1 MFLFLKNKLSNVKKD
16 IIGPK
21 IEYGINNIK
30 YINWIHNKWI
40 EDFIKINIGEKVF
53 DNLCLCSVDGK
64 RPKQKYFD
72 RRKTIFF
79 TIENLEPI
87 INHEHYN
94 IDEYS
99 GIYRWLDYAQR
110 NYADYMLKD
119 VDLSIGFKNI
129 VTDKYIRFPYWIT
142 TLFPPEADY
151 KKIKEI
157 ISIINNSNTLGLR
170 EAVCI
175 NRHDAFGTREKIYN
189 DLHEVLEITC
199 AGKWNNNTAELW
211 SAYNNDKL
219 KYMNLFKFNICPENM
234 DAEDYCTEKIF
245 DAFKAGCVPIYA
257 GALNKP
263 EPDIINYD
271 RVIFWDLD
279 GDNQEQIKFVD
290 KLNKNDDLFYKFAKQ
305 PKLND
310 YAVEYVA
317 ERFELLR
324 LKLKEI
330 LS

>member
-21 IEYGINNIK
+21 IEYGVSNVK
-30 YINWIHNKWI
+30 YVNWIDSKWI
-40 EDFIKINIGEKVF
+40 EDFIKFNIGEKVF
-53 DNLCLCSVDGK
+53 DNLCFCSVDGK
-64 RPKQKYFD
+64 RPIKKYFY
-72 RRKTIFF
+72 RRRTVFF

-87 INHEHYN
+87 INHTYCN
-94 IDEYS
+94 IDRYS
-99 GIYRWLDYAQR
+99 SIYRWLAYAQK
-110 NYADYMLKD
+110 NYDDYMLND

-129 VTDKYIRFPYWIT
+129 KLDKYIRFPYWIT
-142 TLFPPEADY
+142 TLFPPDADY

-157 ISIINNSNTLGLR
+157 ISNINMVSTLGIR

-175 NRHDAFGTREKIYN
+175 NRHDVFGTRGKIYN
-189 DLHEVLEITC
+189 DLQGWIEVVC
-199 AGKWNNNTAELW
+199 AGKWNNNTDELW
-211 SAYNNDKL
+211 SVYNNDKL
-219 KYMNLFKFNICPENM
+219 KYMNLFKFNVCPENM

-245 DAFKAGCVPIYA
+245 DTFKAGCVPIYA

-263 EPDIINYD
+263 EPDIINYN

-279 GDNQEQIKFVD
+279 GDNKEQIKFVD

-310 YAVEYVA
+310 YAAEYVA

-324 LKLKEI
+324 LKLKKI

>member
-1 MFLFLKNKLSNVKKD
+1 MDFRVIINKILKKN
-16 IIGPK
+16 
-21 IEYGINNIK
+21 EYYENGNI
-30 YINWIHNKWI
+30 YTNWFR
-40 EDFIKINIGEKVF
+40 DFIWIDKFIEANSLNNNHKNIHFYGVNGKRKKRVYSEDVSIFYTGENIEKVHTYQKCILDK
-53 DNLCLCSVDGK
+53 DNSLYSWFL
-64 RPKQKYFD
+64 
-72 RRKTIFF
+72 
-79 TIENLEPI
+79 NL
-87 INHEHYN
+87 NKN
-94 IDEYS
+94 YS
-99 GIYRWLDYAQR
+99 
-110 NYADYMLKD
+110 DYMLED
-119 VDLSIGFKNI
+119 VDLALGFKDIRVAN
-129 VTDKYIRFPYWIT
+129 YIRFPYWIT